1 MRILRDV
8 ASAGQFIQGQKAN
21 GKQVGLVPTMGAL
34 HNGHLSLVR
43 QCNANNDLT
52 VASIFV
58 NPIQFNNSTDLAKY
72 PRTLERDTE
81 MLKSVGCQAVFCPS
95 ADEMYNTQP
104 GISIDFGAL
113 DKTLEGKFRP
123 GHFSGVGIV
132 VAKLFNILQPNT
144 AYFGLKDFQQFLVVT
159 QLVRDLSFPVKLV
172 GCDIVRETDGLAM
185 SSRNERLSAN
195 ERTKAALLYQVLRQ
209 SREELP
215 EKDLLHIKSDA
226 ANFLTQNDIRLE
238 YFELAHRETLEIQS
252 QFNSTTPTILLIA
265 AYVGEVRLIDNLFV

>member
-21 GKQVGLVPTMGAL
+21 GKQIGLVPTMGAL

-43 QCNANNDLT
+43 QCNAENDVT

-58 NPIQFNNSTDLAKY
+58 NPIQFNNPTDLAKY

-95 ADEMYNTQP
+95 AEEMYKTQP
-104 GISIDFGAL
+104 RISLDFGAL

-123 GHFSGVGIV
+123 GHFSGVSIV
-132 VAKLFNILQPNT
+132 VTKLFNILQPNT

-159 QLVRDLSFPVKLV
+159 QLVRDFSFPLKLV
-172 GCDIVRETDGLAM
+172 GCDIVREPDGLAM
-185 SSRNERLSAN
+185 SSRNARLSSD
-195 ERTKAALLYQVLRQ
+195 ERIKAAQLYQVLKQ
-209 SREELP
+209 SREELHS
-215 EKDLLHIKSDA
+215 KDLSLIKADA
-226 ANFLTQNDIRLE
+226 EKFLAKNNIRLE

-252 QFNSTTPTILLIA
+252 HYSPTTPTILLIA

>member
-43 QCNANNDLT
+43 QCNANNDLS

-58 NPIQFNNSTDLAKY
+58 NPIQFTNPTDLAKY

-81 MLKSVGCQAVFCPS
+81 MLKNVGCQAVFCPS
-95 ADEMYNTQP
+95 ADEMYKTQP
-104 GISIDFGAL
+104 KISLDFGAL

-123 GHFSGVGIV
+123 GHFSGVGII
-132 VAKLFNILQPNT
+132 VAKLFNILQPDT
-144 AYFGLKDFQQFLVVT
+144 AYFGLKDFQQYLVVT
-159 QLVRDLSFPVKLV
+159 QLVRDFSFPVKLV
-172 GCDIVRETDGLAM
+172 GCDIVREPDGLAM

-209 SREELP
+209 SREELRA
-215 EKDLLHIKSDA
+215 KDLPHIKKDA
-226 ANFLTQNDIRLE
+226 ADFLTQNNIRLE

-252 QFNSTTPTILLIA
+252 QFNPTTPTILLIA

>member
-34 HNGHLSLVR
+34 HTGHLNLVR
-43 QCNANNDLT
+43 QCNAENDVT

-58 NPIQFNNSTDLAKY
+58 NPIQFNNPTDLAKY

-81 MLKSVGCQAVFCPS
+81 MLKGVGCHAVFCPS
-95 ADEMYNTQP
+95 ADEMYKAQP
-104 GISIDFGAL
+104 RISIDFGAF

-132 VAKLFNILQPNT
+132 VAKLLNIIQPDT

-159 QLVRDLSFPVKLV
+159 QLVRDFSFPVKLV
-172 GCDIVRETDGLAM
+172 GCDIVREPDGLAM
-185 SSRNERLSAN
+185 SSRNERLLAD
-195 ERTKAALLYQVLRQ
+195 ERQKATLLFQVLKQ
-209 SREELP
+209 SRDELHTKELSLIKIDA
-215 EKDLLHIKSDA
+215 EKLLTK
-226 ANFLTQNDIRLE
+226 NNIRLE
-238 YFELAHRETLEIQS
+238 YLELVHRETLEIQS
-252 QFNSTTPTILLIA
+252 QFSPTTPTILLIA